1 MINFV
6 SLFLLLFMS
15 LTALFGIIHETYCT
29 ISANFYIYLQ
39 YFQQNKRISNGST
52 KKCSEIHE

>member
-1 MINFV
+1 
-6 SLFLLLFMS
+6 MS
-15 LTALFGIIHETYCT
+15 LTTLFGIIHETYCT
-29 ISANFYIYLQ
+29 ISANFYIHLQ